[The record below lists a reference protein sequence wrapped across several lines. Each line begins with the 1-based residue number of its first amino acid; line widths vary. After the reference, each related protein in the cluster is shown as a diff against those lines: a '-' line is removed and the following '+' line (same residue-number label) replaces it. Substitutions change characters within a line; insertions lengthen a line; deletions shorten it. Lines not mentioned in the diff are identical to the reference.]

1 MVTLKEIAK
10 LSGVSAACVSNVLN
24 GKGNRYSAET
34 NFRILDIAQKLNY
47 RSNMVA
53 KSMVT
58 KSSRVL
64 GLIIPDITN
73 PFFPAIVRGVEAA
86 ASQMGYSVL
95 FIDTMEDVRREQ
107 EAFGIMEQN
116 MAEGI
121 IFIPSLATP
130 EDADFLNG
138 FSTPFVTVDRVC
150 RGKGLVGQ
158 VACDNQK
165 GAHLGV
171 EFLHARGKRQILFL
185 MGPAAMG
192 GAQKRRQSIAW
203 AAKSLGLCVPED
215 YFIHGDFSAA
225 FGGGAIDAFL
235 QAKKPFDAVFAT
247 SDIIALG
254 AIRRLKDEGIRVP
267 DDIAVMGYDNI
278 DMCRYVDP
286 PLTTISQPQ
295 FEMGWEACSLLVEKL
310 QNGDASF
317 TEKTLDVS
325 LVLRESVM

>member
-24 GKGNRYSAET
+24 GKGSRYSAET
-34 NFRILDIAQKLNY
+34 NFRILDISQKLNY

-86 ASQMGYSVL
+86 ASQTGYSVL

-116 MAEGI
+116 MAEGV

-130 EDADFLNG
+130 EDADFLND

-171 EFLHARGKRQILFL
+171 EFLHTKGKRHILFL
-185 MGPAAMG
+185 MGPATMG

-203 AAKSLGLCVPED
+203 AAKSLGLCAPED

-235 QAKKPFDAVFAT
+235 PGKKAF
-247 SDIIALG
+247 
-254 AIRRLKDEGIRVP
+254 
-267 DDIAVMGYDNI
+267 
-278 DMCRYVDP
+278 
-286 PLTTISQPQ
+286 
-295 FEMGWEACSLLVEKL
+295 
-310 QNGDASF
+310 
-317 TEKTLDVS
+317 
-325 LVLRESVM
+325 